1 MPPRHQPINSKPA
14 RETSTDKEWLDVP
27 YLRFRSP
34 QPIRSR
40 REFLKHLVMETKT
53 RSSAGGSI
61 ANFVAINAKG
71 LWDGDP
77 EKLVVAAESVAL
89 DFFASHPNCPDS
101 GAMEW
106 KKALVG
112 RLSKVW
118 FRDGLSAHGKP
129 NLRN

>member
-14 RETSTDKEWLDVP
+14 RETSTDKKWLDTS
-27 YLRFRSP
+27 YINFESP
-34 QPIRSR
+34 QPIRSH
-40 REFLKHLVMETKT
+40 REFLKHLILETGT
-53 RSSAGGSI
+53 RSGVGGSI
-61 ANFVAINAKG
+61 AHFVTKNAKG

-77 EKLVVAAESVAL
+77 EKLVVIAESMAH
-89 DFFASHPNCPDS
+89 DFFTSHSNCPNSD
-101 GAMEW
+101 AMVW

-112 RLSKVW
+112 RLAKIW